1 MSCCQNANA
10 QNKLLRM
17 ENFQL
22 LNPNDY
28 DKQNETYTIDGKAY
42 YAPPWPAE
50 RTKFDMG
57 LQGKFNTAGIPDFLN
72 YASDD
77 QVKPNPVQPIMPTL
91 APMMP
96 TLAPIMPTLAPM
108 MPTLGPMMP
117 TLAPMMPNQQSAMSV
132 GGQKIN
138 RKSIFTG
145 RYDSYSY

>member
-28 DKQNETYTIDGKAY
+28 DIQSQTYTIDGKAY

-57 LQGKFNTAGIPDFLN
+57 LQGQFNTAGIPDFLN
-72 YASDD
+72 YSSDD
-77 QVKPNPVQPIMPTL
+77 QVQPKPVQPKPVT
-91 APMMP
+91 PMMP
-96 TLAPIMPTLAPM
+96 TFAPVMPPIPPM
-108 MPTLGPMMP
+108 MPTFAPVMP
-117 TLAPMMPNQQSAMSV
+117 EEQSAMNV
-132 GGQKIN
+132 RGQKIN